1 MRTSLLPLFTRRAKN
16 YVNNSEAQYIAIFD
30 VKPEGKV
37 TNQRVF
43 AELKDVSQSGVFEG
57 LKVDLEG
64 NIYSTGPGGVWIL
77 SQQANC

>member
-1 MRTSLLPLFTRRAKN
+1 M
-16 YVNNSEAQYIAIFD
+16 EAQYIAIFD

-43 AELKDVSQSGVFEG
+43 AELKDVSQSGVFEC